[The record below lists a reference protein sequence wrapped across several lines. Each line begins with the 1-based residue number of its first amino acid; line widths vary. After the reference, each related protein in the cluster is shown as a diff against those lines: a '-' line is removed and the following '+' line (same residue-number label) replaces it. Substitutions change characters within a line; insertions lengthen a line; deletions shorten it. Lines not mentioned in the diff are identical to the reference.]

1 MAKRVLRS
9 ESESELPDLQMGHAD
24 IKSLFRTGAIPREM
38 DYASLIEYVHY
49 LHKLLG
55 IEGSDPS
62 HTPQLGGGLV
72 LNESGVLSVL
82 GFESPVPADAWIS
95 NMASRLGATHIA
107 LSDECTV
114 FFAGSYIS
122 GANITVATGFV
133 KNANTFPS
141 VIGSPTGFTLGGNS
155 AYWPDDG
162 NSHEGFLSSG
172 TFTLGYN
179 CELIEGLEYKLKI
192 RLSPLS
198 VVEVRT
204 LKVVVIG

>member
-9 ESESELPDLQMGHAD
+9 ESELPELQMGHAE
-24 IKSLFRTGAIPREM
+24 IKSLFKTGAIPREM
-38 DYASLIEYVHY
+38 DYASMIDYVHY

-82 GFESPVPADAWIS
+82 GFESPVPVDAWIS
-95 NMASRLGATHIA
+95 TTASRLGATHIA
-107 LSDECTV
+107 LSDKCTV
-114 FFAGSYIS
+114 FFAGSYTS
-122 GANITVATGFV
+122 ETNITVATGFA

-141 VIGSPTGFTLGGNS
+141 VIGSPTGFTLDGNS

-162 NSHEGFLSSG
+162 DTHEGFLSAG
-172 TFTLGYN
+172 NFTLGYK
-179 CELIEGLEYKLKI
+179 CELEEGLEYKLRI
-192 RLSPLS
+192 RQSPFAAS
-198 VVEVRT
+198 EDCT
-204 LKVVVIG
+204 LHVVVIG